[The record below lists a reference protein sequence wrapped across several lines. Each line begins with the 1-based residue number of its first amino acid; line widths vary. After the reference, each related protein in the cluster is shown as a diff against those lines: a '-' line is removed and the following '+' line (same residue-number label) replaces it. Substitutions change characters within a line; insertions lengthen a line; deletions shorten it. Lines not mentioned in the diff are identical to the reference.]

1 MVVVRCRKNRAAG
14 GLTVGW
20 HGLIMLHVITSD
32 ALIK

>member
-1 MVVVRCRKNRAAG
+1 MVVVRYRNK
-14 GLTVGW
+14 GLLVGLAVGW